1 MSLDLTPRRIKRD
14 TLLFYLIVM
23 AVLAVLAKA
32 FYVQIMQA
40 DFLQSE
46 GNKRQIRA
54 MDIPAPRGE
63 IFDRHGSVLALSTP
77 VASVWCDPK
86 VLIPYLELETA
97 LLKKDY
103 SVLESHSPEQI
114 ERLKKKLA
122 DYHHLMSLL
131 KISKASVTG
140 KIVAK
145 PNRRFLYLKRSI
157 LPNLAQQ
164 IEALNLPGVYVEDE
178 YKRYYPAGETTAHL
192 VGFTDIDGKGISGIE
207 STYHDWLMGKAGR
220 KQIIKD
226 RAGNVIDFVK
236 DIEASKAGQP
246 IYLSIDKDVQF
257 FLERALKRV
266 MIEHQPEAVSSVI
279 LDAKTGE
286 VLGLVNLPGFN
297 PNDRSQLSGKG
308 IRNRIVTDVMEP
320 GSTVKPFVMAKALEM
335 GLVQVTDEIDT
346 SPGAMTIQGH
356 RISDSKNKG
365 VLSPEAIIEKSS
377 NVGIVKIAMKMSAEE
392 LWQYYQNLGFGH
404 DLGVFLP
411 GESPG
416 YIKRHESWEKV
427 EQATH
432 SYGYGFNINL
442 LQLARAY
449 TVFTN
454 QGKLLPVSVV
464 KKVKTAQADTDVE
477 SANQPVQV
485 VSPEAAQAVLK
496 MMEKVVSKKGT
507 APQAMIEGYRV
518 AGKTGTA
525 HITKRGGYEENQY
538 NSMFVGV
545 VPVSQPKFIMVTLIN
560 EPSRGVY
567 YGGKVAAPVFKEVMQ
582 EVLRI
587 YNVPTDLV
595 KQTPVSKPAPKPM
608 LKAQRADNEAA

>member
-1 MSLDLTPRRIKRD
+1 MNLAVTPRRIRRD

-23 AVLAVLAKA
+23 AVLALLTKA
-32 FYVQIMQA
+32 FFVQIKQA

-77 VASVWCDPK
+77 VASIWCDPK
-86 VLIPYLELETA
+86 ILIPYMKLETA
-97 LLKKDY
+97 LLNRDM
-103 SVLESHSPEQI
+103 SVLGSHSPMEI
-114 ERLKKKLA
+114 DRLKKKLA

-140 KIVAK
+140 KIIAK

-157 LPNLAQQ
+157 LPNLAKQ
-164 IEALNLPGVYVEDE
+164 IDALNLPGVYVEDE

-207 STYHDWLMGKAGR
+207 NTYNDWLMGKAGR
-220 KQIIKD
+220 KQVIKD

-236 DIEASKAGQP
+236 DIKVSKPGQSL
-246 IYLSIDKDVQF
+246 YLSIDKDVQF

-266 MIEHQPEAVSSVI
+266 MIEQEPKSVSSVI

-286 VLGLVNLPGFN
+286 VLGWVNLPGFN
-297 PNDRSQLSGKG
+297 PNDRSQLSG
-308 IRNRIVTDVMEP
+308 NRIRDRVVTDVMEP

-335 GLVQVTDEIDT
+335 GLVQETDKIDT
-346 SPGAMTIQGH
+346 SPGAITIQGH
-356 RISDSKNKG
+356 RISDTKNKG
-365 VLSPEAIIEKSS
+365 VLTPEAIIEKSS
-377 NVGIVKIAMKMSAEE
+377 NVGIVKIAMKMKAED

-404 DLGVFLP
+404 DLGIFLP
-411 GESPG
+411 GESQG
-416 YIKRHESWEKV
+416 YVKRYESWGKIEL
-427 EQATH
+427 ATH

-454 QGKLLPVSVV
+454 EGKLLPVSVV
-464 KKVKTAQADTDVE
+464 KKQKATPLDADSQE
-477 SANQPVQV
+477 GNQPIQV
-485 VSPEAAQAVLK
+485 VSSEAAQAVLK
-496 MMEKVVSKKGT
+496 MMEKVASKKGT
-507 APQAMIEGYRV
+507 APQAMIKGYRV

-525 HITKRGGYEENQY
+525 HVTKRGGYEENQY
-538 NSMFVGV
+538 NSMFVGI
-545 VPVSQPKFIMVTLIN
+545 VPASNPKFIMVTQVN

-582 EVLRI
+582 EVLRL

-595 KQTPVSKPAPKPM
+595 KQQ
-608 LKAQRADNEAA
+608 QRTTDEAA